1 MTQAELIAKI
11 SDLGGRLYLDNGELR
26 LQAPKGSLS
35 DELRGELKEQKQ
47 NLIDFLLAVQTS
59 VAKQG

>member
-1 MTQAELIAKI
+1 MTPAELIAKI

-35 DELRGELKEQKQ
+35 DELRSELKEQKQ
-47 NLIDFLLAVQTS
+47 NLIDFLLAV
-59 VAKQG
+59 